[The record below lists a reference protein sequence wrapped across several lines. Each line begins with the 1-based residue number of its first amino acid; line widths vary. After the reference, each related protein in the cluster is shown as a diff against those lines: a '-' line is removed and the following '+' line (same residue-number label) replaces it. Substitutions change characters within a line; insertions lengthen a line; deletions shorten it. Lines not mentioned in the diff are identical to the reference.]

1 MGILIYQKGL
11 YSNAYERFF
20 IFLVFICIGILYNK
34 NIPSKGQDVEYEV
47 INVCVPFHAV
57 TL

>member
-20 IFLVFICIGILYNK
+20 IFLVFICIGIFYNAT
-34 NIPSKGQDVEYEV
+34 ISSKGQDVESEV
-47 INVCVPFHAV
+47 INVFVPFHAV